1 MDDVLKTTAKTCKHG
16 SFLVFLPG
24 GRSLVG
30 FWGLRY
36 PSPVKTNMD
45 FLVKRTWR
53 RDESSKFKRSIFSIQ
68 GHLLD
73 SFGQPNQ
80 PGQKPLM
87 SQVLWRWRI

>member
-53 RDESSKFKRSIFSIQ
+53 RDESSKGPFFPYKDIFWIVLDNPTSRVRS
-68 GHLLD
+68 
-73 SFGQPNQ
+73 P
-80 PGQKPLM
+80 
-87 SQVLWRWRI
+87 